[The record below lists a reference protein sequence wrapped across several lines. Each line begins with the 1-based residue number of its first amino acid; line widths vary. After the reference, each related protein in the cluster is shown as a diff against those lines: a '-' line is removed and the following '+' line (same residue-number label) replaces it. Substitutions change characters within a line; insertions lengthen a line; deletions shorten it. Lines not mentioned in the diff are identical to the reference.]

1 MIFLNTSSTHDH
13 SVGDYRRIAII
24 VCLLIGSVIILGSL
38 MHPNSAYAIPSQLLD
53 GKRNGYEKVSTQK
66 DFSIVQQQLRAYHE
80 RLEESEDRL
89 QVYQQENG
97 IVSLETQIN
106 LLLSQRNA
114 LDSALKESENR
125 MMGFKESLTW
135 VKEQISHVSK
145 EVPLTSTSTE
155 QSIIGSAKN
164 NLLNLQL
171 KEQQLLAKYTKDSP
185 HVRSLRQEMQLI
197 RSFITEQEAKLAG
210 SVTTGKNPLYAEM
223 EMQLF
228 RTQSSLISAEAESR
242 VLVQQIVALDKELDR
257 LRSLR
262 PKLDEHQRQ
271 VKADEANYLNYLAK
285 VGNSPPTDYQVQVG
299 DQLDIKFFFNPE
311 LNESILVRP
320 DGRIALQ
327 LVGEI
332 SVIGL
337 TVKQIREILIENYAG
352 QLKNPEIAVLLR
364 TSHVL
369 TGDFRPSPQ

>member
-1 MIFLNTSSTHDH
+1 MINLISRLQAFSVQRISPIWQVGLLGVFL
-13 SVGDYRRIAII
+13 
-24 VCLLIGSVIILGSL
+24 LLIPSLG
-38 MHPNSAYAIPSQLLD
+38 HA
-53 GKRNGYEKVSTQK
+53 
-66 DFSIVQQQLRAYHE
+66 
-80 RLEESEDRL
+80 
-89 QVYQQENG
+89 
-97 IVSLETQIN
+97 
-106 LLLSQRNA
+106 
-114 LDSALKESENR
+114 
-125 MMGFKESLTW
+125 
-135 VKEQISHVSK
+135 
-145 EVPLTSTSTE
+145 
-155 QSIIGSAKN
+155 
-164 NLLNLQL
+164 
-171 KEQQLLAKYTKDSP
+171 
-185 HVRSLRQEMQLI
+185 QLI
-197 RSFITEQEAKLAG
+197 QTIEKIKPSVVGIGTFQKTRSPAVNYVGTGFVVDDGHHVVTNAHVVPDTLDIQKMESYVVITG
-210 SVTTGKNPLYAEM
+210 TGQNPEI
-223 EMQLF
+223 
-228 RTQSSLISAEAESR
+228 RSAT
-242 VLVQQIVALDKELDR
+242 IVALDKELDR

-299 DQLDIKFFFNPE
+299 DQLDIKFFFNSE

-337 TVKQIREILIENYAG
+337 TVEQIREILIENYAG